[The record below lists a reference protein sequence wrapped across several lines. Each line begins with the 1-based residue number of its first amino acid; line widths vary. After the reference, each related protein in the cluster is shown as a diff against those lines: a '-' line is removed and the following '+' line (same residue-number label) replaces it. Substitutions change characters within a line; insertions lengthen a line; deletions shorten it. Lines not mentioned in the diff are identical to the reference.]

1 MHTYAR
7 TYIHTYIHH
16 IHHIHHILHIHKREC
31 TYIHAYACMREL
43 KESLENVCIHT
54 HMHAHAH
61 MHMHMHTQ
69 GVVMGKDLLDHYAD
83 IVAGYSL
90 GDNALVS
97 LLRATW
103 GMGSR
108 H

>member
-1 MHTYAR
+1 MYMQ
-7 TYIHTYIHH
+7 IHIPYTH
-16 IHHIHHILHIHKREC
+16 IH
-31 TYIHAYACMREL
+31 A
-43 KESLENVCIHT
+43 HT
-54 HMHAHAH
+54 HTHTHTNL
-61 MHMHMHTQ
+61 HTQ
-69 GVVMGKDLLDHYAD
+69 GVVMGKDLVDHYAD
-83 IVAGYSL
+83 IVAGYGL